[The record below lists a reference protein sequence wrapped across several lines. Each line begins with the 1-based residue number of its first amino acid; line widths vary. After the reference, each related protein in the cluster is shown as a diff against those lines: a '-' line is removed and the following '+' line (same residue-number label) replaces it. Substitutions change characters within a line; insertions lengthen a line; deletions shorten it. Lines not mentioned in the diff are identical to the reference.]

1 MNRILWEESEI
12 SPDGSVLLSDK
23 RAAHILNVL
32 HGTPGQTIQTG
43 TVNGL
48 AGHSTIVETT
58 AQSARLLPCHDTR
71 TAAPWLDLILACPR
85 PKVLKRLWA
94 QLATMGVRRIAV
106 IHAGKVEKFYF
117 SSQWLSP
124 DAYRPLLFEGLQQA
138 GTTDLPEVFVRPLFK
153 PFFEDELDS
162 LFPADTR
169 LLAHPATT
177 PSQAMELPSDS
188 PVTLAIGPEGGWT
201 DYELR
206 LFQEKGFQFFSL
218 GSRTLRTDTA
228 CIALISVLDWIRSR
242 KKEDGQ

>member
-1 MNRILWEESEI
+1 MNRILWEENEI
-12 SPDGSVLLSDK
+12 LPDGSVLLADK
-23 RAAHILNVL
+23 RADHILNVL

-58 AQSARLLPCHDTR
+58 EQSVRLLPCHETR
-71 TAAPWLDLILACPR
+71 AAAPWLDLILACPR

-94 QLATMGVRRIAV
+94 QLAALGVRRIAV

-124 DAYRPLLFEGLQQA
+124 ESYRPLLFEGLQQA
-138 GTTDLPEVFVRPLFK
+138 GTTEMPEVFVRPLFK
-153 PFFEDELDS
+153 PFFEDELDT
-162 LFPADTR
+162 LFPADVR
-169 LLAHPATT
+169 LLAHPAPH
-177 PSQAMELPSDS
+177 PSQAIEIPPDS

-201 DYELR
+201 EYELR
-206 LFQEKGFQFFSL
+206 LFQEKGFRFFSL

-228 CIALISVLDWIRSR
+228 CIALISTLDWIRSR
-242 KKEDGQ
+242 KEEVRQ